1 MRRVHVQHVLLSLQP
16 GGLENGVVNVING
29 LDSLRIQNSV
39 CCLKQAGEFASRI
52 KDRGVPVFEMG
63 LQKGNDLLLPFRL
76 AMLFRR
82 SNVDIVH
89 TRNAEA
95 FFYGFLGAKI
105 AGVSS
110 IIHSEHGRTFDDR
123 AIRFWAQRLFSKY
136 TNIIFALSE
145 QLRSDLVKFVGIPAD
160 KIGVQYNGVDVSRF
174 STMRGED
181 VRRELGIGAERVVV
195 GSIGRLV
202 SVKNYPL
209 LLRAVKS
216 VNLDITTILFV
227 GDGPE
232 LDKLKKLATNDGLI
246 KRVIFLGHREDVA
259 DLLGAMD
266 IFVLPSVSEGM
277 SNTMLEA
284 MAAGIP
290 VIASRVG
297 GNPEIVRDG
306 IDGLL
311 FENGNEGELRER
323 LIRLIG
329 SPALRM
335 QLGVAGR
342 KRVIDKFSMEAMISR
357 YESLYTSVTLKRQ

>member
-1 MRRVHVQHVLLSLQP
+1 MRKIHVQHVLLSLEP

-29 LDSLRIQNSV
+29 LDPSRIQNSV

-82 SNVDIVH
+82 SKVDIVH

-110 IIHSEHGRTFDDR
+110 IIHSEHGRIFDDR
-123 AIRFWAQRLFSKY
+123 AIRFWAQKLFSKY
-136 TNIIFALSE
+136 TDIIFSLSE

-160 KIGVQYNGVDVSRF
+160 KIGVLHNGVDVSRF
-174 STMRGED
+174 NTVRRED
-181 VRRELGIGAERVVV
+181 VRKELGISAERVVV

-216 VNLDITTILFV
+216 SNLDMTTILFV

-232 LDKLKKLATNDGLI
+232 RDKLKKLAISDGLI
-246 KRVIFLGHREDVA
+246 ERVIFLGHRENVA

-311 FENGNEGELRER
+311 FESGNERALSELLRG
-323 LIRLIG
+323 LVD
-329 SPALRM
+329 SPPLRT
-335 QLGVAGR
+335 QLGLAGR
-342 KRVIDKFSMEAMISR
+342 KRVVEKFSLEAMISQ
-357 YESLYTSVTLKRQ
+357 YDSLYTSVALKRQ